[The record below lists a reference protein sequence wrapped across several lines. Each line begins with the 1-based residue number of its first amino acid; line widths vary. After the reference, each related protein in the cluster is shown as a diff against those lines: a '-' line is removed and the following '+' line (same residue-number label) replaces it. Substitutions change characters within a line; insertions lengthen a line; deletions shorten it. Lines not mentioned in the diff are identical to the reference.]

1 MLDDSQMA
9 IHPAVQYAPDTWYN
23 IPEAERDILQRE
35 RREHREQQGR
45 NQRPRTMAAV
55 ETNINNTVNDD
66 QRSVPSQVTMGNETI
81 MGGRNEQ
88 ASIRSRNR
96 AA

>member
-1 MLDDSQMA
+1 MLDGSQMA

-35 RREHREQQGR
+35 RREHREQQGH
-45 NQRPRTMAAV
+45 NQRPCTMAAV
-55 ETNINNTVNDD
+55 ETNVNNTATEDH
-66 QRSVPSQVTMGNETI
+66 RSVPSQVTIVNDTI

>member
-1 MLDDSQMA
+1 MA

-23 IPEAERDILQRE
+23 IPETERDILQRE

-45 NQRPRTMAAV
+45 NTRPRTVQA
-55 ETNINNTVNDD
+55 TDNQLNNHDD
-66 QRSVPSQVTMGNETI
+66 NRSVPSQVTMGNETI

-96 AA
+96 NG